1 MLFKCIL
8 SKCQNEKTNH
18 FVLLEDKK
26 GLKMIYFFSDLSSF
40 FGFISLIFF
49 HAFLTRCP
57 KVVIPS
63 PLTHSSININP
74 LIKPVLSGMISFTLF
89 KVYCELNLQ
98 FISRP
103 LHFLYLCLL
112 RCETCSITWKQNTFS
127 DIFNI

>member
-1 MLFKCIL
+1 MVYKPIPLKR
-8 SKCQNEKTNH
+8 QNGRIH
-18 FVLLEDKK
+18 SRVLWEDKK
-26 GLKMIYFFSDLSSF
+26 GLKMIYFSSDFSSF

-57 KVVIPS
+57 KVVILS
-63 PLTHSSININP
+63 PLTYSSININP